1 MPVVPLWDYINA
13 AGHSAAVS
21 DVTIAWNGL
30 PDYERIVKA

>member
-1 MPVVPLWDYINA
+1 MPVVPLRDYINA
-13 AGHSAAVS
+13 AGHAPAVS